1 MSAKANVDLRTK
13 KALLEE
19 IEQLRTRLDEAEQ
32 TLDAIRSGE
41 VDALVVAGPHG
52 DQVFSLTG
60 SELTY
65 RLIIETMNEAALTV
79 GPDKT
84 ILFCNQRFCD
94 LMKIPMQNATG
105 QKITKFVAT
114 AQQRSMRTLLDDVQT
129 GPAKRR
135 LTLRATDGSP
145 VSVQLAANL
154 LVTDTQTSIC
164 LVASDLT
171 ELEAQA
177 GSILVLREQQQ
188 ALEESKAELE
198 ATNTAL
204 RNSRRSVLNVAE
216 DAIVARRQT
225 EEAIAELQRE
235 TAERKKAEEALRQSE
250 ALYRS
255 IGESIDYG
263 VWVCAPDGRNLYASE
278 SFLKMVGITQEQC
291 SDFGWGDLLH
301 PDDSERTIAAWQ
313 ECVRTGGMWDIEH
326 RFKGVDDQWHH
337 VLARG
342 VPIKNEQGE
351 VTGWAGIN
359 LDIDRLKHVEE
370 NLRESEERLRQLG
383 DNLPECVVYQYVH
396 ELNGGARFSYISAGI
411 ERLNGVTQEEVLQ
424 DASVLHRQLSPE
436 FIERLIEAEA
446 HSKRELKDFEME
458 LPMHRPDGEVRW
470 MQLRS
475 RPRRMPDGRTVWDG
489 IQTDITD
496 RKRAEETITRQAAEL
511 DTLYATAPI
520 GLCVFDADLRFVR
533 VNQTMAQLNGIPS
546 EQHIGRTLRELL
558 SSELADE
565 VESLLNGIMQTG
577 QPVLDREVH
586 GATNPRPEEQRDWLI
601 SYYPVYSE
609 KGNICGVQGVVQE
622 ITDRKRAEVA
632 LKESE
637 KRLRLAQESATV
649 GIWDW
654 SVVTGTLD
662 FTPELNKLYGLPP
675 GTIKTYQ
682 DWREKVHPDDIGT
695 VETRRDEAIAK
706 HKPFDLAFRG
716 LHSSGEYRWIA
727 TKGGAIYDEAGRT
740 VRVLGVNID
749 ITERKQAEELLRLSE
764 ERFRGLVEQAPV
776 GIFVADAQGHYI
788 DVNPAGAQ
796 MLGYTHEEICRM
808 GFADVLAPEEIAQI
822 PEEVD
827 RLADGEVH
835 RHEWRFKRKDDSF
848 FIGEV
853 IGRQLPDGRL
863 QGILRDVT
871 ENKKAEA
878 MLKDMNEELELR
890 VADRTQELAN
900 SLNMLRIETNER
912 LQATEALREKERM
925 LIQQSRQAAMGEM
938 IGNIAHQWRQPL
950 NTLGLHA
957 QRLNLFYGSPN
968 FNKEFLE
975 NSTAKTME
983 IIKHMSKTIDDFRN
997 YFKPEKEKTVFN
1009 VIDTIK
1015 NTLSLL
1021 EGNLHNPPIAI
1032 DFVEHGNPVIKG
1044 YQNEFA
1050 QVFLNILNNARDA
1063 IIKWKITDPRIT
1075 ITICSEDSCTVV
1087 MVADNAGGIPD
1098 EIINK
1103 VFDPYFT
1110 TKGPQVGTGI
1120 GLFMSKTI
1128 IEKNMGGKLTVRNT
1142 DTGAEFRIEVEYGN
1156 QS

>member
-1 MSAKANVDLRTK
+1 MSAKANVDPRTK

-60 SELTY
+60 SERTY

-79 GPDKT
+79 GTDET

-94 LMKIPMQNATG
+94 LMKIPMQYATG
-105 QKITKFVAT
+105 QKITTFVPT
-114 AQQRSMRTLLDDVQT
+114 AQQRSMRMLLDDVQT

-135 LTLRATDGSP
+135 LTLRAIDGSP

-154 LVTDTQTSIC
+154 FVTDTQTSIC

-177 GSILVLREQQQ
+177 GSIRVLREQQQ

-198 ATNTAL
+198 ATNTSL

-225 EEAIAELQRE
+225 DEAIAELQRE
-235 TAERKKAEEALRQSE
+235 TAERKKAEEAVRQSE

-278 SFLKMVGITQEQC
+278 SFLKMAGITQEQC
-291 SDFGWGDLLH
+291 SDFGWGDVLH
-301 PDDSERTIAAWQ
+301 PDDSDRTIAAWQ
-313 ECVRTGGMWDIEH
+313 ECVRTAGMWDIEH
-326 RFKGVDDQWHH
+326 RFRGVDDQWHH

-370 NLRESEERLRQLG
+370 NLRESEERLRRLG
-383 DNLPECVVYQYVH
+383 DNLPESAVYQYVH
-396 ELNGGARFSYISAGI
+396 ELNGSARFSYISEGI

-424 DASVLHRQLSPE
+424 DASVLHRQFSPE

-446 HSKRELKDFEME
+446 HSKRELKDFNME

-489 IQTDITD
+489 VQT
-496 RKRAEETITRQAAEL
+496 
-511 DTLYATAPI
+511 
-520 GLCVFDADLRFVR
+520 
-533 VNQTMAQLNGIPS
+533 
-546 EQHIGRTLRELL
+546 
-558 SSELADE
+558 
-565 VESLLNGIMQTG
+565 
-577 QPVLDREVH
+577 
-586 GATNPRPEEQRDWLI
+586 
-601 SYYPVYSE
+601 
-609 KGNICGVQGVVQE
+609 
-622 ITDRKRAEVA
+622 
-632 LKESE
+632 
-637 KRLRLAQESATV
+637 
-649 GIWDW
+649 
-654 SVVTGTLD
+654 
-662 FTPELNKLYGLPP
+662 
-675 GTIKTYQ
+675 
-682 DWREKVHPDDIGT
+682 
-695 VETRRDEAIAK
+695 
-706 HKPFDLAFRG
+706 
-716 LHSSGEYRWIA
+716 
-727 TKGGAIYDEAGRT
+727 
-740 VRVLGVNID
+740 D

-788 DVNPAGAQ
+788 DVNPAGTQ

-808 GFADVLAPEEIAQI
+808 SFVDVLAPEEMAQI

-827 RLADGEVH
+827 RLADGKVH

-863 QGILRDVT
+863 QGILRDMT
-871 ENKKAEA
+871 EHKKAEA

-900 SLNMLRIETNER
+900 SLNMLRVETNER

-957 QRLNLFYGSPN
+957 QRINLFYGSPN

-997 YFKPEKEKTVFN
+997 YFKPEKEKTVFK
-1009 VIDTIK
+1009 VIDAIK

-1021 EGNLHNPPIAI
+1021 EGNFHNPPIAI

-1050 QVFLNILNNARDA
+1050 QAFLNILNNARDA
-1063 IIKWKITDPRIT
+1063 IIEWKITDPRII
-1075 ITICSEDSCTVV
+1075 ITICSEESCAVV
-1087 MVADNAGGIPD
+1087 TVADNAGGIPD

-1156 QS
+1156 QN

>member
-1 MSAKANVDLRTK
+1 MNPKANVDPRTK
-13 KALLEE
+13 NALLEE

-41 VDALVVAGPHG
+41 VDALVVAGPQG

-60 SELTY
+60 SEHTY

-79 GPDKT
+79 GPDET

-94 LMKIPMQNATG
+94 LMKIPMKYATG

-129 GPAKRR
+129 GQAKRR

-154 LVTDTQTSIC
+154 LVTNTQTSIC

-177 GSILVLREQQQ
+177 GSIRVLREQQQ
-188 ALEESKAELE
+188 ALEENKAELE
-198 ATNTAL
+198 ATNTSL

-225 EEAIAELQRE
+225 DEAIAELQRE
-235 TAERKKAEEALRQSE
+235 TAERKKAEEAVRQSE

-291 SDFGWGDLLH
+291 SDFGWGDVLH
-301 PDDSERTIAAWQ
+301 PDDSDRTIAAWQ

-326 RFKGVDDQWHH
+326 RFRGVDDQWHH

-370 NLRESEERLRQLG
+370 NLRESEERLR
-383 DNLPECVVYQYVH
+383 
-396 ELNGGARFSYISAGI
+396 
-411 ERLNGVTQEEVLQ
+411 
-424 DASVLHRQLSPE
+424 
-436 FIERLIEAEA
+436 
-446 HSKRELKDFEME
+446 
-458 LPMHRPDGEVRW
+458 
-470 MQLRS
+470 
-475 RPRRMPDGRTVWDG
+475 
-489 IQTDITD
+489 
-496 RKRAEETITRQAAEL
+496 
-511 DTLYATAPI
+511 
-520 GLCVFDADLRFVR
+520 
-533 VNQTMAQLNGIPS
+533 
-546 EQHIGRTLRELL
+546 
-558 SSELADE
+558 
-565 VESLLNGIMQTG
+565 
-577 QPVLDREVH
+577 
-586 GATNPRPEEQRDWLI
+586 
-601 SYYPVYSE
+601 
-609 KGNICGVQGVVQE
+609 
-622 ITDRKRAEVA
+622 
-632 LKESE
+632 
-637 KRLRLAQESATV
+637 LAQESATV

-662 FTPELNKLYGLPP
+662 FTSELNKLYGLPT

-682 DWREKVHPDDIGT
+682 DWREKVHPDDIST

-706 HKPFDLAFRG
+706 HEPFDLAFRG

-727 TKGGAIYDEAGRT
+727 TKGGAIYDEAGTT

-764 ERFRGLVEQAPV
+764 ERFRGLVEQAPE

-788 DVNPAGAQ
+788 DVNPVGAQ

-808 GFADVLAPEEIAQI
+808 GFADVLAPDEMAKI

-827 RLADGEVH
+827 RLADGKVH
-835 RHEWRFKRKDDSF
+835 RQEWRFKRKDDSF

-871 ENKKAEA
+871 EHKKAEA

-900 SLNMLRIETNER
+900 SLNMLRVETNER

-957 QRLNLFYGSPN
+957 QRLNVFYGSPN

-997 YFKPEKEKTVFN
+997 YFKPEKEKTVFK
-1009 VIDTIK
+1009 VIDAIK

-1021 EGNLHNPPIAI
+1021 EGNFHNPPIAI

-1063 IIKWKITDPRIT
+1063 IIEWEITDPRIT
-1075 ITICSEDSCTVV
+1075 ITICSKDSCAVV
-1087 MVADNAGGIPD
+1087 TVADNAGGIPD
-1098 EIINK
+1098 EIIDK

-1142 DTGAEFRIEVEYGN
+1142 DTGAEFRIEVEYEN
-1156 QS
+1156 QN